1 VPTGEILS
9 KERDLI
15 ALWRKSNEARA
26 RARAFARARVRVR
39 VRWRAWTLDRSTG
52 QQVLLPHFARQQQ
65 ARGLNSTA
73 QARPVPP
80 PGAPPRLVSPPHS
93 PPKPTGAIP
102 EANRKHLEAGCDS
115 ASPGR
120 GAPSAAE
127 GPGPLAQTI
136 KREQED
142 AAARRDEAHTPM
154 LTGFPAPGELAAL
167 LPAAELE
174 PFGEAASGASAQPA
188 ALPAA
193 SGAAVGDGA
202 GADEMARRREAAMIG
217 PKSDRPPGEI
227 PPASGVRG
235 PTRARAAGCARRAVR

>member
-1 VPTGEILS
+1 MS
-9 KERDLI
+9 
-15 ALWRKSNEARA
+15 
-26 RARAFARARVRVR
+26 
-39 VRWRAWTLDRSTG
+39 
-52 QQVLLPHFARQQQ
+52 LLYTHGRQQQ

-80 PGAPPRLVSPPHS
+80 PGAPPRLVSLPHS
-93 PPKPTGAIP
+93 RPEPTGAIPEAIRTKPTGAIP
-102 EANRKHLEAGCDS
+102 EAIRKHLEAGCDS
-115 ASPGR
+115 VSPGR

-142 AAARRDEAHTPM
+142 AAARLCSQDEAHTPM

-167 LPAAELE
+167 LPA
-174 PFGEAASGASAQPA
+174 SGAGAQPA

-193 SGAAVGDGA
+193 SGGAVGDGA
-202 GADEMARRREAAMIG
+202 GADEMAGERLQRRREAAMIG

-235 PTRARAAGCARRAVR
+235 PTRARACKVTRSAARAER